1 MTQIIILIVGAII
14 IVFLLLLGMLAS
26 FYKKIPQGKA
36 IVRTGVGGT
45 HVAFNK
51 GIYVIPVF
59 HKMEIMDISLKK
71 VQIERMEH
79 DGLICKDNI
88 RADIKVAFFVRVN
101 KSVNDVINVAQSI
114 GCERASDILTLKDI
128 FEAKFSEALK
138 TVGKKFD
145 FIELYEA
152 RREFRDEIINIIGT
166 DLNGYVLDDCA
177 IDYLEQT
184 EVRFLSPENILDSE
198 GIRKITDLTAAQNIK
213 SNLIRREE
221 EKVIKKQNVEARE
234 AILELE
240 RQLAEK
246 EEKQKREI
254 DNVKAREGAEI
265 QKVREEERLKAETV
279 KIQTEENLAVQQENK
294 LRQIIIAEKN
304 KQRTEAVEKERVE
317 KDRALEQTER
327 ERVVTLAQIDKERVI
342 EVEKKNIQDVIK
354 ERVQLEKGVVE
365 EQQNIKDIE
374 AFRTIDRQKQVGI
387 TEAAQGAEEKLIQTV
402 KAAEA
407 NKMAAEQKAQQLLI
421 DAEAQKEASAKQA
434 EARKILADAKA
445 REDAT
450 YGLAEAEVIKAKAE
464 ALEQE
469 GIMEASIMEKKAK
482 AEAMGIEAK
491 AEAKRKE
498 GLVEAEVTKEKALAS
513 AVGEAGI
520 IEKTALAEATGIEAK
535 AEAKRKEGLVEA
547 EVTKEKAL
555 ASAIGESNI
564 IEKKSLAEAAGIEA
578 KAEAKRKE
586 GLMEAEV
593 AKEKALAEATGIQE
607 KATAMKNLDIA
618 GREHEEFKLAL
629 QKEKDV
635 ELAQIR
641 IQKDVADAQALV
653 LSDAL
658 RNANIDIVGGETM
671 FFENIV
677 KQITNAKGFD
687 RLINESENATQLK
700 KALLGD
706 GTNEGDL
713 LERIRYYA
721 KQWNISTEDIKNLSI
736 AALLMKMQ
744 NQSKTNDDK
753 GFFSN
758 LLNMAKSMGI
768 ADKKL
773 G

>member
-1 MTQIIILIVGAII
+1 MELILIVVAAVVVAILA
-14 IVFLLLLGMLAS
+14 FLGILAS

-45 HVAFNK
+45 NVAFNK
-51 GIYVIPVF
+51 GMYVVPVF

-114 GCERASDILTLKDI
+114 GAERASDISTLKDI

-184 EVRFLSPENILDSE
+184 EVQYLSPDNILDSE

-213 SNLIRREE
+213 ANLIRREE

-254 DNVKAREGAEI
+254 DNVKAREEAEI
-265 QKVREEERLKAETV
+265 QSVREQERLRAETV
-279 KIQTEENLAVQQENK
+279 RISTEESLAVQEENK

-304 KQRTEAVEKERVE
+304 KQRTEAVEAERVE
-317 KDRALEQTER
+317 KDRSLEQTER
-327 ERVVTLAQIDKERVI
+327 ERIVTLAQIEKTRVI
-342 EVEKKNIQDVIK
+342 EIENKNIQDVIR

-365 EQQNIKDIE
+365 EEQNKKDIE
-374 AFRTIDRQKQVGI
+374 ELRTVERLKQVGL
-387 TEAAQGAEEKLIQTV
+387 TEAQLAAEQKLIQTV
-402 KAAEA
+402 KDAEA
-407 NKMAAEQKAQQLLI
+407 RKMAAEQGAKELLI

-464 ALEQE
+464 ALEMQ
-469 GIMEASIMEKKAK
+469 GAAEALVIEKKAK
-482 AEAMGIEAK
+482 AEAIGIEVK
-491 AEAKRKE
+491 AEAKKKD
-498 GLVEAEVTKEKALAS
+498 AFAS
-513 AVGEAGI
+513 AEGDASI
-520 IEKTALAEATGIEAK
+520 IEKTSLAEATGIEAK
-535 AEAKRKEGLVEA
+535 AEAKRKEGLMEA
-547 EVTKEKAL
+547 EVTKQKA
-555 ASAIGESNI
+555 
-564 IEKKSLAEAAGIEA
+564 LAEAAGIE
-578 KAEAKRKE
+578 
-586 GLMEAEV
+586 
-593 AKEKALAEATGIQE
+593 EKAA
-607 KATAMKNLDIA
+607 AMKKLD
-618 GREHEEFKLAL
+618 GVGKEHEEFKLSL

-635 ELAQIR
+635 ELAQIN
-641 IQKDVADAQALV
+641 IQKDIAASQAQV

-658 RNANIDIVGGETM
+658 KQAKIDIVGGETM

-677 KQITNAKGFD
+677 KQISNAKGFD
-687 RLINESENATQLK
+687 RLVNESENATQIK
-700 KALLGD
+700 RALLGD
-706 GTNEGDL
+706 GQSEGDL
-713 LERIRYYA
+713 LERIRYFA
-721 KQWNISTEDIKNLSI
+721 NQAGISTDDIKNLSI
-736 AALLMKMQ
+736 AALIMKMQ
-744 NQSKTNDDK
+744 ANADSDEDR
-753 GFFSN
+753 GFFAN
-758 LLNMAKSMGI
+758 LLNMAKSMGLSN
-768 ADKKL
+768 KKL
-773 G
+773 K